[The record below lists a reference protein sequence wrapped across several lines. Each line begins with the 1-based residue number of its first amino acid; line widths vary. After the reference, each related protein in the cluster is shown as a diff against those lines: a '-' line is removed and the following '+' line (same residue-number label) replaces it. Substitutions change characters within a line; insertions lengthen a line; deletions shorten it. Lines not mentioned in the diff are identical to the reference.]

1 MKKLTLL
8 TCLMTTFAW
17 AEPYKILIVSDPE
30 AQSKATDFKNYLLT
44 KPPFSKMKSRD
55 LEIKIVSASPNELNC
70 GNTYPGAPRVILC
83 DEANLNRMK
92 AREEA
97 NLAMVFTSTASGGS
111 GGAIPIAS
119 KDYPIQT
126 MFHEMLHTYGCDDE
140 YEYSASEAEIYC
152 QNPRSETNGA
162 YFQDR
167 PPYDSDSAARTMH
180 RRDVP
185 WMNSISLTTHITQG
199 SQLGSV
205 IRYRPPGEQILGV
218 YRGGACQKKIP
229 SWRPY
234 PNSIMNGYTDDT
246 VYPLYEE
253 IIVKSIESKIGR
265 RLDLRAPAALKTED
279 CSPEVIQESIQDF
292 SGILRKLAH

>member
-1 MKKLTLL
+1 MKNLTLL
-8 TCLMTTFAW
+8 TFLLTTFAW
-17 AEPYKILIVSDPE
+17 AEPYKILIITDRE
-30 AQSKATDFKNYLLT
+30 AENKANEFKEYLLT
-44 KPPFSKMKSRD
+44 KPPFSKMQTRD
-55 LEIKIVSASPNELNC
+55 LEIKIVSTSYRDLGC

-83 DEANLNRMK
+83 DDDHLSRMK

-97 NLAMVFTSTASGGS
+97 NLAMVFTSRASGGS

-140 YEYSASEAEIYC
+140 YEYSESEAEIYC
-152 QNPRSETNGA
+152 QNPRSEANGA

-167 PPYDSDSAARTMH
+167 PPYASDSAARTTH

-185 WMNSISLTTHITQG
+185 WMNSINQSTFITQG
-199 SQLGSV
+199 PQLGSV
-205 IRYRPPGEQILGV
+205 IRSTEPGEQILGV

-234 PNSIMNGYTDDT
+234 PNSIMKGYRDDT

-265 RLDLRAPAALKTED
+265 RLDLRAPAALKTEN

>member
-1 MKKLTLL
+1 MKKFTLL
-8 TCLMTTFAW
+8 FFISTFVW
-17 AEPYKILIVSDPE
+17 AEPYKILIVSDSE
-30 AQSKATDFKNYLLT
+30 ALNKASQFKDYLLT

-55 LEIKIVSASPNELNC
+55 LEIKIVSVSPRDLGC
-70 GNTYPGAPRVILC
+70 GNTYPGSPRVILC
-83 DEANLNRMK
+83 DDARLGRMK

-119 KDYPIQT
+119 VDYPIQT

-140 YEYSASEAEIYC
+140 YEYSESEAEIYC
-152 QNPRSETNGA
+152 QNPRSETNVA
-162 YFQDR
+162 YFRDR
-167 PPYDSDSAARTMH
+167 PPYANDSSARSIH

-185 WMNSISLTTHITQG
+185 WMTSINTATLITQG
-199 SQLGSV
+199 PQLGSI
-205 IRYRPPGEQILGV
+205 IRSSRPGEQVLGV
-218 YRGGACQKKIP
+218 YRGGACEKKIP

-234 PNSIMNGYTDDT
+234 PNSIMKGYSDDT

-265 RLDLRAPAALKTED
+265 RLDLRAPAALEKEN
-279 CSPEVIQESIQDF
+279 CPPEVIQKSIQDF
-292 SGILRKLAH
+292 SGILRKLAL